1 MIRAG
6 GTPLPLPP
14 GSLPPLPP
22 PPPPSP
28 AATWLSRGCPS
39 DPPGLVFRNSW
50 FRTRRGSE
58 QKQRAGEAGEPAL
71 EGRSHN
77 TAPVHQVQS
86 PRGPRTQVI
95 RAPDPALPSRPLVFH
110 LPFLHHL
117 LLRRQFGSVLA
128 VLRTHQSATS
138 ARARVWRRPWKC
150 TRRERPLSCTVPAW
164 SAVYPR
170 ATTATTWRG
179 LLGVLRA

>member
-1 MIRAG
+1 MADPSRRP
-6 GTPLPLPP
+6 PL
-14 GSLPPLPP
+14 GSPPPLPP
-22 PPPPSP
+22 
-28 AATWLSRGCPS
+28 
-39 DPPGLVFRNSW
+39 
-50 FRTRRGSE
+50 
-58 QKQRAGEAGEPAL
+58 
-71 EGRSHN
+71 H
-77 TAPVHQVQS
+77 
-86 PRGPRTQVI
+86 
-95 RAPDPALPSRPLVFH
+95 PLVFH

-170 ATTATTWRG
+170 ATTATTWRC
-179 LLGVLRA
+179 LLRVLRAWRRSVCLRRRGRRGSARPCALCVRGSTCPAGIAAVCLGAARRHRSSWAVWPAPGYLRLPSLRIVFSSPPR